1 MKGIILV
8 VITLIIILA
17 TQVIDIKGTPEPKEK
32 KYALVLHGGAGYTS
46 RNIPDSLKEVY
57 IKSLTEALTIGKTI
71 LEDGGTAIEAVEKV
85 AVYLEDNPNFNAGK
99 GAVFT
104 SAGGHE
110 LDASIMSG
118 IDLSCGAVAGVKHI
132 KNPISLARLVM
143 EKSPHVLFH
152 SEGAEAFGKKMNV
165 TFVENDYFHT
175 PEQLQKW
182 EKYKE
187 ANIQGTIGCVAL
199 DTEGNLAAATTTGGM
214 TGKMPGRIGDSP
226 LVNAGTYANNKTCA
240 VSATGKGELFI
251 RNTVA
256 YNISALMEY
265 KNMSLKDAA
274 RFMIHE
280 RLPEGSG
287 GIIAVD
293 KDGNYSF
300 EYNTESMFRGV
311 ADSKGT
317 FEVKIWE

>member
-8 VITLIIILA
+8 VITFLIILA
-17 TQVIDIKGTPEPKEK
+17 TQFVDLKGTPEPKEK
-32 KYALVLHGGAGYTS
+32 KYAIVLHGGAGMTN
-46 RNIPDSLKEVY
+46 RNISDSLKEVY
-57 IKSLTEALTIGKTI
+57 INSLTEALTIGRTI
-71 LEDGGTAIEAVEKV
+71 LEDGGTALEAVEKV
-85 AVYLEDNPNFNAGK
+85 ALYLEDNPNFNAGK

-104 SAGGHE
+104 SAGTHE

-152 SEGAEAFGKKMNV
+152 GEGAEEFGRQMKV

-175 PEQLQKW
+175 PEQLKRWQQQ
-182 EKYKE
+182 
-187 ANIQGTIGCVAL
+187 NISKGQGTIGCVAL

-214 TGKMPGRIGDSP
+214 GGKMPGRIGDSP

-251 RNTVA
+251 KNTVA
-256 YNISALMEY
+256 YNVSALMEY

-274 RFMIHE
+274 KLMIQE
-280 RLPEGSG
+280 RLPKGSG
-287 GIIAVD
+287 GIIALD
-293 KDGNYSF
+293 KDGNYSA